1 MKVFTGNKTHPAIKI
16 CVDVVKD
23 DIIFSGRISAKEI
36 GESVEFC
43 DIHNLLLGIE
53 KILNNECYP
62 DAGKSLRRF
71 KKDRKKSKQSKKSVE
86 QIDAKIEKTERR
98 TSFENY
104 TKGKIVTMILYV
116 TQRNYA
122 TWQGRV
128 CSIETGKVMNFK
140 SELDF
145 LKNVE
150 DIIQTTIENSEL
162 KTAL

>member
-43 DIHNLLLGIE
+43 DMHNLLLGIE

-62 DAGKSLRRF
+62 DAGKSLRHF
-71 KKDRKKSKQSKKSVE
+71 KKSGKKSKKNVE
-86 QIDAKIEKTERR
+86 QIGTKIEKTDHK

-104 TKGKIVTMILYV
+104 ARGKIATMILYV
-116 TQRNYA
+116 TQRSYA

-128 CSIETGKVMNFK
+128 YSIETGKVMKFK

-150 DIIQTTIENSEL
+150 DIIQATAIENSEL

>member
-62 DAGKSLRRF
+62 DAGKSLRHF
-71 KKDRKKSKQSKKSVE
+71 KKSGKNSKKNVE
-86 QIDAKIEKTERR
+86 QISTKIEKTDHK

-104 TKGKIVTMILYV
+104 AGGKIATMILYV
-116 TQRNYA
+116 TQRSYA

-128 CSIETGKVMNFK
+128 CSIETGKVMKFK

-150 DIIQTTIENSEL
+150 DIIQTTAIENNEL